1 MQDSVNNPVT
11 IHFAPAAPQ
20 ILPASKQKKTNKRQ
34 LKKAQTPVLSALA
47 Q

>member
-11 IHFAPAAPQ
+11 LHFAPATPQ
-20 ILPASKQKKTNKRQ
+20 IAGLKQKKTNKRQ
-34 LKKAQTPVLSALA
+34 LKKTQTPVLSALA